1 MSPILLFMEI
11 EKVRS
16 IISPILEEIGGF
28 EVSLKVSPS
37 GSINLLADTLTG
49 IKLNELTRLSR
60 AIESEIDRETNDI
73 SLEVSS
79 PGMDQPLKVLQQYFR
94 HQGKTIKVIFKD
106 GAELL
111 GTLANPDENGFE
123 VTQTK
128 RVPKPLG
135 KGKITVTETQ
145 RVAFDD
151 IKETKLE
158 FSF

>member
-16 IISPILEEIGGF
+16 FIAPILDEIGGF

-37 GSINLLADTLTG
+37 GSILLLADTLTG
-49 IKLNELTRLSR
+49 IRLAELTRLSK
-60 AIESEIDRETNDI
+60 AIESEIDREVNDI

-79 PGMDQPLKVLQQYFR
+79 PGMDQPLYVLQQYKR
-94 HQGKTIKVIFKD
+94 HQGKTVKVLLKD
-106 GAELL
+106 GTEHIGLL
-111 GTLANPDENGFE
+111 TASDEFGFE
-123 VTQTK
+123 ISQTK
-128 RVPKPLG
+128 RIPKPIG
-135 KGKITVTETQ
+135 KGKITVTENQ
-145 RVAFDD
+145 RVLFTA

>member
-1 MSPILLFMEI
+1 MEI

-16 IISPILEEIGGF
+16 VIAPILEEIGGF
-28 EVSLKVSPS
+28 EVSLKVSTS
-37 GSINLLADTLTG
+37 SINLFADTLTG

-60 AIESEIDRETNDI
+60 AIEAEIDRETNDVA
-73 SLEVSS
+73 LEVSS
-79 PGMDQPLKVLQQYFR
+79 PGMDQPLVVIQQFQR
-94 HQGKTIKVIFKD
+94 HKGKTIKLVLND
-106 GAELL
+106 GSTLI
-111 GTLANPDENGFE
+111 GTLEGHDELG
-123 VTQTK
+123 VDVSQTK

-145 RVAFDD
+145 RVLFDS